1 MQAWEKLQ
9 KAKMG
14 VSASTTY
21 KTSTVITTYLNSD
34 QLGDV
39 IINFGDDVIIKD
51 EMEIIDSESE
61 SEQNIYRPVV
71 NPKYNSGYYKIGE
84 NMRRSEKCVYHC
96 V

>member
-1 MQAWEKLQ
+1 MGEITNKG
-9 KAKMG
+9 AKMG

-71 NPKYNSGYYKIGE
+71 NPKYNSGYYKIGILPLPQ
-84 NMRRSEKCVYHC
+84 Y
-96 V
+96 

>member
-1 MQAWEKLQ
+1 
-9 KAKMG
+9 MG

-71 NPKYNSGYYKIGE
+71 NPNITPDIIK
-84 NMRRSEKCVYHC
+84 
-96 V
+96 

>member
-1 MQAWEKLQ
+1 
-9 KAKMG
+9 MG

-61 SEQNIYRPVV
+61 SEQIFT
-71 NPKYNSGYYKIGE
+71 GL
-84 NMRRSEKCVYHC
+84 
-96 V
+96 